1 LLDQAWHRVAPGTLE
16 HTTPDDVG
24 AFEARALEDAGVALD
39 TVPPR
44 YRSTYFHHVFGG
56 GYAAA
61 YYSYVWSEVL
71 DADTVE
77 WFAEN
82 GGLRRENGEHFR
94 ATVLSRG
101 GSVDPLQAYR
111 EFRGRD
117 ADLAPLLRR
126 RGLEQA

>member
-1 LLDQAWHRVAPGTLE
+1 MAVY
-16 HTTPDDVG
+16 TPVSDADLN
-24 AFEARALEDAGVALD
+24 AFLADYAGMDVALD
-39 TVPPR
+39 AVPPR

-94 ATVLSRG
+94 RTVLSRG
-101 GSVDPLQAYR
+101 VSVDPLAAYR

-117 ADLAPLLRR
+117 ARIEPLLRR
-126 RGLEQA
+126 RGLDGA